1 MCCRWRLATIT
12 VAKKQD
18 TPILSQGYP
27 GSLTDLLLAPFYIPV
42 MDHMPTMQDNVS
54 QAPVAKPSGS
64 ASDTRSHMLLP
75 ILALT
80 ILFLVLVARAAADP
94 ALWVSASVTLTQS
107 EMAGDRPLF
116 D

>member
-1 MCCRWRLATIT
+1 
-12 VAKKQD
+12 
-18 TPILSQGYP
+18 
-27 GSLTDLLLAPFYIPV
+27 
-42 MDHMPTMQDNVS
+42 
-54 QAPVAKPSGS
+54 
-64 ASDTRSHMLLP
+64 MLLP